1 MSIREI
7 ELEGHIIDSQV
18 LPKVFNTILDK
29 GGDFEVLEFDIG
41 KRKEDES
48 YARLRVE
55 GDSEKHLDTIISQIH
70 RQGARL
76 PEINEVQWK
85 RAEDD
90 KTLPKNFYTTT
101 NHKTYIRHKNKWKE
115 VENIEMD
122 CAIVLNNGSAVCKPI
137 SEIKEGD
144 KVVVGED
151 GIRVV
156 PPERPREKSV
166 FEFMK
171 SHVSPEKPAETIIG
185 QLADQM
191 KKIKEK
197 NKGKI
202 AFVLGPAVIHT
213 GCSDEIAK
221 MVKEGFVDV
230 LLGGNA
236 IAAHDIE
243 RALYGTSLGINI
255 EKAEAEAKGH
265 RNHLY
270 AISEVMRSGSIKEAV
285 EEGKINKGIM
295 YECVK
300 NEIDYVLAGSIRD
313 DGPLPEVITDTQKA
327 QNKMREAIK
336 GVDLVIMMATTLHSI
351 ATGNLLPSH
360 VKTVCVDISQSTVT
374 ELTDRG
380 SAQAMG
386 IVTDVGT
393 FIPMLN
399 NKIFN

>member
-1 MSIREI
+1 MPIREI
-7 ELEGHIIDSQV
+7 ELEGHIIDSGV

-41 KRKEDES
+41 KRKKDKS

-55 GDSEKHLDTIISQIH
+55 GDDETHLDKIISQIH

-76 PEINEVQWK
+76 PEIEEVDLKEAKSDQTPP
-85 RAEDD
+85 R
-90 KTLPKNFYTTT
+90 NFYTTT
-101 NHKTYIRHKNKWKE
+101 NHKTWIRYNDIWKK
-115 VENIEMD
+115 VKKIEMD
-122 CAIVLNNGSAVCKPI
+122 CAIVLEDGEAYCKPI
-137 SEIKEGD
+137 NEIKKGN
-144 KVVVGED
+144 KVVVGEN

-166 FEFMK
+166 FEFMG
-171 SHVSPEKPAETIIG
+171 SHVSPEKPSETIIQ
-185 QLADQM
+185 QLAEKM
-191 KKIKEK
+191 KEIKEK
-197 NKGKI
+197 GGKI
-202 AFVLGPAVIHT
+202 GFVLGPAVIHT
-213 GCSDEIAK
+213 GCAEEVAEL
-221 MVKEGFVDV
+221 VKNGFIDV

-243 RALYGTSLGINI
+243 RAMYGTSLGINL
-255 EKAEAEAKGH
+255 EKVEPETKGH

-270 AISEVMRSGSIKEAV
+270 AISEVMRSGSIKEAI
-285 EEGKINKGIM
+285 EDGKIKEGIM
-295 YECVK
+295 YECIQNDV
-300 NEIDYVLAGSIRD
+300 EYVLAGSIRD
-313 DGPLPEVITDTQKA
+313 DGPLPKVITDTQKA
-327 QNKMREAIK
+327 QHKMRKAVR
-336 GVDLVIMMATTLHSI
+336 GVDLMIMMATTLHSI
-351 ATGNLLPSH
+351 ATGNILPSY

-399 NKIFN
+399 DKLFN